1 MICPNCGKECAENE
15 YFCRKCGTKV
25 ASFSTSTKTENK
37 ADTDYSETSGF
48 NNIVGGIPEKEVPE
62 DKLGNTIDTSAIADK
77 EKVTASFKDPSKE
90 KPIELGSVDDD
101 FGMIDD
107 EEDKD
112 AGKQYESSS
121 VEGVKPE
128 KKKKTKLIV
137 ALVLVA
143 VLVAILG
150 TIGVIY
156 AAKTSK
162 FNKFYNA
169 GTILYNQK
177 NYPDARTQ
185 YIQAASNA
193 FTSGQKIKSYK
204 MVYATDEMIG
214 GYDKEEIAYMEAL
227 VDLDDENVEFYKDL
241 IILYQNNGMD
251 SKIGELVSS
260 APSKVQAEL
269 KNFDG
274 TIPKPNYEPGKYA
287 KPLEIELTSTDDVK
301 IYYTLDGSK
310 VEDSQSRKEYKKSI
324 MFSNE
329 GQYNLR
335 AASKSKSGKFS
346 KEFQGK
352 YELDF
357 GSVKEPSVNLD
368 SGKYTE
374 QKKIEVTCDPGCTIY
389 YTKDG
394 TTPTEKSKKYK
405 KAIKM
410 PKGTSLYYFVAIN
423 SDGVSSGVV
432 TRAYDYSPDF
442 SFSYDEALNALSS
455 DLVSNDV
462 FEEKNGTFK
471 NGNIGY
477 LNYKSVEEMDGAY
490 YYVIQC
496 EITDKNGKTKS
507 TSYYGVSTDSGHVEK
522 VKRSGGKYTIE

>member
-1 MICPNCGKECAENE
+1 MICPNCGKECAEDE

-25 ASFSTSTKTENK
+25 GNFQFAVNNDEK
-37 ADTDYSETSGF
+37 AHEDYSETSGF
-48 NNIVGGIPEKEVPE
+48 NNIVGGIPEEKTVE
-62 DKLGNTIDTSAIADK
+62 DDLGKTIDTSHILDG
-77 EKVTASFKDPSKE
+77 ERVTASFKDPSKE

-107 EEDKD
+107 DDKD
-112 AGKQYESSS
+112 AGKEYESSS

-128 KKKKTKLIV
+128 KKKKTKLII
-137 ALVLVA
+137 LCVLVA
-143 VLVAILG
+143 VLIAIFG

-156 AAKTSK
+156 ATKTSK
-162 FNKFYNA
+162 FNRFYNA
-169 GTILYNQK
+169 GTVLYNQK

-193 FTSGQKIKSYK
+193 FTSGQKIKAYK

-260 APSKVQAEL
+260 APKKVQAEL

-274 TIPKPNYEPGKYA
+274 TIPTCNYKEGKYA
-287 KPLEIELTSTDDVK
+287 KPLEIELSATDDVK

-310 VEDSQSRKEYKKSI
+310 VEDSQTRKEYKKPI
-324 MFSNE
+324 MLSDE

-335 AASKSKSGKFS
+335 AASKSKNGKFS
-346 KEFQGK
+346 KEFQAK

-374 QKKIEVTCDPGCTIY
+374 QKKIEVTCDSGCEIY

-394 TTPTEKSKKYK
+394 TTPTEKSKKYE

-423 SDGVSSGVV
+423 KDGVSSGVV

-455 DLVSNDV
+455 SLVSSGD

-477 LNYKSVEEMDGAY
+477 LNYKSVEEIDGAF
-490 YYVIQC
+490 YYVIQV
-496 EITDKNGKTKS
+496 EITDKKGKTKS

-522 VKRSGGKYTIE
+522 VNRSGGKYTIE

>member
-1 MICPNCGKECAENE
+1 MICPNCGKECTEDE

-25 ASFSTSTKTENK
+25 GNFQFVSNNEEKVQ
-37 ADTDYSETSGF
+37 DDYSETSGF
-48 NNIVGGIPEKEVPE
+48 NNIVGGIPEKEMPE
-62 DKLGNTIDTSAIADK
+62 DDLGKTIDTSHILDN
-77 EKVTASFKDPSKE
+77 EEVTASFKDPSKE

-107 EEDKD
+107 DDQD
-112 AGKQYESSS
+112 AGKNYESSS

-137 ALVLVA
+137 ICVLAA

-156 AAKTSK
+156 ATKTSK
-162 FNKFYNA
+162 FNKFYSA
-169 GTILYNQK
+169 GTVLYNQK
-177 NYPDARTQ
+177 NYSDARTQ

-193 FTSGQKIKSYK
+193 FTSGQKIKAYK
-204 MVYATDEMIG
+204 MVYATDEMLG

-227 VDLDDENVEFYKDL
+227 VDLDDDNIEFYKNL
-241 IILYQNNGMD
+241 IILYQNNGLD
-251 SKIGELVSS
+251 SKIGELISS
-260 APSKVQAEL
+260 APKDIQDKL
-269 KNFDG
+269 KDFDG
-274 TIPKPNYEPGKYA
+274 TIPTVNYPEGKYA
-287 KPLEIELTSTDDVK
+287 KPLEIELSATDGVK

-310 VEDSQSRKEYKKSI
+310 VEDSQTRKEYKKPFMLSD
-324 MFSNE
+324 E

-335 AASKSKSGKFS
+335 AASKSKNGKFS

-374 QKKIEVTCDPGCTIY
+374 QKKIKVTCDPGCTIY

-410 PKGTSLYYFVAIN
+410 PKGTSLYYFVAVN
-423 SDGVSSGVV
+423 KDGISSGVI

-455 DLVSNDV
+455 NLVSNNI
-462 FEEKNGTFK
+462 FESKDGTFK
-471 NGNIGY
+471 NKNIGY
-477 LNYKSVEEMDGAY
+477 LNYKSVEEMDGAF
-490 YYVIQC
+490 YYVIQV
-496 EITDKNGKTKS
+496 EICDKNGKTKS

-522 VKRSGGKYTIE
+522 VNRSGGKYSIE

>member
-1 MICPNCGKECAENE
+1 MICPNCGKECTEDE

-25 ASFSTSTKTENK
+25 GNFQFVSNNDEKVQ
-37 ADTDYSETSGF
+37 DDYSETSGF

-62 DKLGNTIDTSAIADK
+62 DLLGNTIDTSSIV
-77 EKVTASFKDPSKE
+77 ENEQVTASFNDPSKE

-107 EEDKD
+107 DDRD
-112 AGKQYESSS
+112 AGKEYESAS

-137 ALVLVA
+137 LLVLAA

-156 AAKTSK
+156 ATKTSK

-169 GTILYNQK
+169 GTVLFNQK

-185 YIQAASNA
+185 FIQAASNA

-204 MVYATDEMIG
+204 KVYDTDEMLG

-227 VDLDDENVEFYKDL
+227 VDLDDENIDFYKDL
-241 IILYQNNGMD
+241 IILYQNNGLD
-251 SKIGELVSS
+251 SKIGDLIAS
-260 APSKVQAEL
+260 APDDIQAKL

-274 TIPKPNYEPGKYA
+274 TIPVVNYPEGKYA
-287 KPLEIELTSTDDVK
+287 KPLEIELTATDDVK

-310 VEDSQSRKEYKKSI
+310 VEDSQTRKEYKKPFMLSD
-324 MFSNE
+324 E
-329 GQYNLR
+329 GQYTLR
-335 AASKSKSGKFS
+335 AASKSKNGKFS

-352 YELDF
+352 YEIDF

-394 TTPTEKSKKYK
+394 TTPTEKSKQYK

-410 PKGTSLYYFVAIN
+410 PKGSSLYYFVAIN
-423 SDGVSSGVV
+423 KDGVPSGVV

-455 DLVSNDV
+455 NLVSN
-462 FEEKNGTFK
+462 GTFENKDGSFK
-471 NGNIGY
+471 NKNIGY
-477 LNYKSVEEMDGAY
+477 LNYKSVEEMDGAF
-490 YYVIQC
+490 YYVIQV
-496 EITDKNGKTKS
+496 EICDKKGNTKS

-522 VKRSGGKYTIE
+522 VKRSGGKYTIK